1 MRWNMG
7 QNKQEQA
14 TGAERLRAVVYVRIS
29 DDPEG
34 TERGVDRQEADC
46 RTYAEAHGWD
56 VVAVFRENDTSAFK
70 QRTITL
76 PSGERV
82 RRVIRP
88 QFRAMLTHLTGGQ
101 AQVMIAYDL
110 DRAVRD
116 PRDLEDLIDAKVLGG
131 FTVRSVTGSLRLD
144 TDSDVAMARVLVAMA
159 NKSSADTAR
168 RVARAAKQQA
178 IEGSW
183 HGGRVPFGYR
193 AENGALVIDPVTGPL
208 AVEAMRRVLAGE
220 SLYRIRMDW
229 NERGILTT
237 HGCAWSDRTLKLMLR
252 NPSNKGVREYRP
264 VLPDGSR
271 AKTSTMQAKAA
282 WPALVDE
289 DTWQQV
295 SDVLDA
301 RKKARNFHIP
311 GSGAAVRMYPFSGLI
326 QCSGCGQTMIH
337 RGDVYQCIQATRG
350 GCNRSIRAT
359 EISKLIQEAVL
370 ATFEQI
376 TLDPTQRHASGPDQA
391 ARVGLAATLD
401 ADRARL
407 AQLDD
412 DHYDGLIDKAMW
424 VRQRARIAE
433 RIERTRREYA
443 ATAPEP
449 HAGLGIDVTTVAAEW
464 EGRTPM
470 WKYQATSLILQAV
483 LIHAHPADMMTAVPK
498 RRNETYEAFHAR
510 RDAHRADVLARRVEF
525 IWRA

>member
-1 MRWNMG
+1 MG
-7 QNKQEQA
+7 HDQQEQT
-14 TGAERLRAVVYVRIS
+14 TGPSPRAVVYVRIS

-46 RTYAEAHGWD
+46 RAYAEAHGWE

-82 RRVIRP
+82 RRVVRP
-88 QFRAMLTHLTGGQ
+88 QFRAMLKHLADNQ
-101 AQVMIAYDL
+101 VDVMIAYDL

-178 IEGSW
+178 IEGAW

-193 AENGALVIDPVTGPL
+193 AENGVLVIDPVTGPMV
-208 AVEAMRRVLAGE
+208 AEAMQRVLAGE
-220 SLYRIRMDW
+220 SLYRIRKDW
-229 NERGILTT
+229 NERGVLTT

-252 NPSNKGVREYRP
+252 NPSTKGVREYRP
-264 VLPDGSR
+264 ILPDGTR
-271 AKTSTMQAKAA
+271 AKTSKMQVQAA
-282 WPALVDE
+282 WPAIVDE

-301 RKKARNFHIP
+301 RKKARNFHQP
-311 GSGAAVRMYPFSGLI
+311 GTGAAKRMYPFSGLI
-326 QCSGCGQTMIH
+326 RCSGCGTTMIH
-337 RGDVYQCIQATRG
+337 RGPVYQCIQPTRG
-350 GCNRSIRAT
+350 GCHRSIRST
-359 EISKLIQEAVL
+359 EISQLVEEAVL

-376 TLDPTQRHASGPDQA
+376 TLDPTKRQAPDTDLA

-401 ADRARL
+401 ADRERL

-433 RIERTRREYA
+433 RIERTRREYT
-443 ATAPEP
+443 ATMPEQ
-449 HAGLGIDVTTVAAEW
+449 HAGPSIDVTTVAAEW
-464 EGRTPM
+464 KGRTPM
-470 WKYQATSLILQAV
+470 WQYQATSLILQAV
-483 LIHAHPADMMTAVPK
+483 LVHAHPADMMTAVPK
-498 RRNETYEAFHAR
+498 RRNESTDAFHAR
-510 RDAHRADVLARRVEF
+510 RDAHRAEVLARRVEF

>member
-1 MRWNMG
+1 MG
-7 QNKQEQA
+7 HNEQKPS
-14 TGAERLRAVVYVRIS
+14 TESLRAVVYVRIS

-46 RTYAEAHGWD
+46 RAYAEAHGWE
-56 VVAVFRENDTSAFK
+56 VAAVFRENDTSAFK

-88 QFRAMLTHLTGGQ
+88 QFRAMLTHLTSGQ
-101 AQVMIAYDL
+101 AQVMVAYDL

-178 IEGSW
+178 IEM
-183 HGGRVPFGYR
+183 YQ
-193 AENGALVIDPVTGPL
+193 
-208 AVEAMRRVLAGE
+208 RVLAGD
-220 SLYRIRMDW
+220 SLYRIRKDW
-229 NERGILTT
+229 NARGILTT
-237 HGCAWSDRTLKLMLR
+237 HGCLWSDRTLKMVLY

-264 VLPDGSR
+264 VMPDGSR
-271 AKTSTMQAKAA
+271 AKTSKIQVQAA
-282 WPALVDE
+282 WPAIVDE

-301 RKKARNFHIP
+301 RKKARNFHQP

-326 QCSGCGQTMIH
+326 RCSLCGTAMIH
-337 RGDVYQCIQATRG
+337 RGGVYQCLQPTPG
-350 GCNRSIRAT
+350 GCTRSIRSA
-359 EISKLIQEAVL
+359 EIQRLVEEAVL

-376 TLDPTQRHASGPDQA
+376 TLHPTKHRSSGSDLA

-401 ADRARL
+401 QDRERL
-407 AQLDD
+407 ARLDD
-412 DHYDGLIDKAMW
+412 DYYDGLIDKAMW

-433 RIERTRREYA
+433 RIEATRREYT
-443 ATAPEP
+443 ATTPE
-449 HAGLGIDVTTVAAEW
+449 HAGLNIDVTTVAAEW

-470 WKYQATSLILQAV
+470 WQYQAASLILQAV
-483 LIHAHPADMMTAVPK
+483 LVHAHPADMMTAVPK
-498 RRNETYEAFHAR
+498 RRNESTEDFHVR
-510 RDAHRADVLARRVEF
+510 RDAHRAAVLARRVEF
-525 IWRA
+525 VWRA

>member
-1 MRWNMG
+1 MG
-7 QNKQEQA
+7 HKQEEQS
-14 TGAERLRAVVYVRIS
+14 TGSEPSLRAVVYVRIS

-34 TERGVDRQEADC
+34 SERGVDRQEADC
-46 RTYAEAHGWD
+46 RAYAAAHGWE

-88 QFRAMLTHLTGGQ
+88 EFRAMLKHLADDR
-101 AQVMIAYDL
+101 AQVMVAYDL

-116 PRDLEDLIDAKVLGG
+116 PRDLEDLIDAKVLAG
-131 FTVRSVTGSLRLD
+131 FAVRSVTGSLRLD

-178 IEGSW
+178 IEGAW

-193 AENGALVIDPVTGPL
+193 AESGTLVIDPVTGPMV
-208 AVEAMRRVLAGE
+208 VEAMQRALAGE
-220 SLYRIRMDW
+220 SLYRIRKDW
-229 NERGILTT
+229 NERGVLTT

-252 NPSNKGVREYRP
+252 NPSIKGVREYRP
-264 VLPDGSR
+264 ILPDGTRS
-271 AKTSTMQAKAA
+271 KTSLMQVKAA
-282 WPALVDE
+282 WPAIVDE

-301 RKKARNFHIP
+301 RKKARNFHQP
-311 GSGAAVRMYPFSGLI
+311 GSGAAKRMYPFSGLI
-326 QCSGCGQTMIH
+326 RCSDCGRAMIH
-337 RGDVYQCIQATRG
+337 RGNVYQCVQATRG
-350 GCNRSIRAT
+350 GCNRSIRSADIT
-359 EISKLIQEAVL
+359 KLVEEAVL

-376 TLDPTQRHASGPDQA
+376 TLAPSKREAPGADVA
-391 ARVGLAATLD
+391 ARVGLAARLD
-401 ADRARL
+401 ADRERL
-407 AQLDD
+407 GRLDD

-433 RIERTRREYA
+433 RIEATRREYA
-443 ATAPEP
+443 AALPEHTGP
-449 HAGLGIDVTTVAAEW
+449 GIDMTTVAAEW
-464 EGRTPM
+464 TGRTPL
-470 WKYQATSLILQAV
+470 WQYQAASLLLEAV
-483 LIHAHPADMMTAVPK
+483 LVHALPEGINGATPAR
-498 RRNETYEAFHAR
+498 RRNETVEAFHLR
-510 RDAHRADVLARRVEF
+510 RAAYRADILAHRVEF

>member
-1 MRWNMG
+1 MG
-7 QNKQEQA
+7 QNEQEQA
-14 TGAERLRAVVYVRIS
+14 AEPSQRAVVYVRIS
-29 DDPEG
+29 ADPES

-46 RTYAEAHGWD
+46 RAYAAAHGWE
-56 VVAVFRENDTSAFK
+56 VAAVFRENDTSAFK

-76 PSGERV
+76 TSGERV

-88 QFRAMLTHLTGGQ
+88 EFRAVLKHLADGR
-101 AQVMIAYDL
+101 AQVMVAYDL

-178 IEGSW
+178 IEGTW

-193 AENGALVIDPVTGPL
+193 AESGTLVIDPVTGPMV
-208 AVEAMRRVLAGE
+208 AEAMQRVLAGE
-220 SLYRIRMDW
+220 SLYRIRKDW
-229 NERGILTT
+229 NERGVLTT

-252 NPSNKGVREYRP
+252 NPSIKGVREYRP
-264 VLPDGSR
+264 ILPDGTR
-271 AKTSTMQAKAA
+271 AKTPQMQVKAV

-301 RKKARNFHIP
+301 RKKARNFHQP
-311 GSGAAVRMYPFSGLI
+311 GSGAAKRLYPFSGLI
-326 QCSGCGQTMIH
+326 RCSGCGTTMIH
-337 RGDVYQCIQATRG
+337 RGPVYQCVQPTRG
-350 GCNRSIRAT
+350 GCHRSIRSA
-359 EISKLIQEAVL
+359 EISPLVEEAVL

-376 TLDPTQRHASGPDQA
+376 TLDPTKRQASGTGLA

-401 ADRARL
+401 ADRERL

-433 RIERTRREYA
+433 RIEATRREYTTTMPA
-443 ATAPEP
+443 P
-449 HAGLGIDVTTVAAEW
+449 HAGPNIDVTTVAAEW
-464 EGRTPM
+464 DGRTPL
-470 WKYQATSLILQAV
+470 WRYQATSLILQAV
-483 LIHAHPADMMTAVPK
+483 LVHAHPVDMMTAVPK
-498 RRNETYEAFHAR
+498 RRNEAVEAFHAR
-510 RDAHRADVLARRVEF
+510 RDAHRAEVLGRRVEF
-525 IWRA
+525 VWRA

>member
-1 MRWNMG
+1 MSHD
-7 QNKQEQA
+7 QQEQT
-14 TGAERLRAVVYVRIS
+14 TGSEPLGAVVYVRIS

-34 TERGVDRQEADC
+34 TERGVDRQETDC
-46 RTYAEAHGWD
+46 RAYAAAHGWE

-88 QFRAMLTHLTGGQ
+88 EFRAMLKHLGDGES
-101 AQVMIAYDL
+101 QVMVAYDL

-131 FTVRSVTGSLRLD
+131 FSVRSVTGSLRLD

-178 IEGSW
+178 VEGTW

-193 AENGALVIDPVTGPL
+193 AENGALVIDP
-208 AVEAMRRVLAGE
+208 EAAELVRDAAARVLAGE
-220 SLYRIRMDW
+220 SLYRIRTDW

-237 HGCAWSDRTLKLMLR
+237 HGCAWSDKTIKMVLR
-252 NPSNKGVREYRP
+252 SPSIKGVRQYRP
-264 VLPDGSR
+264 ILPDGSR
-271 AKTSTMQAKAA
+271 SKTSQMQVKAA
-282 WPALVDE
+282 WPAILDE

-295 SDVLDA
+295 ADVLDA
-301 RKKARNFHIP
+301 RKRARNFHQP
-311 GSGAAVRMYPFSGLI
+311 GSGATKRMYPFSGLI
-326 QCSGCGQTMIH
+326 RCSDCGPAMVH
-337 RGDVYQCIQATRG
+337 RGVVYQCVQSVPG
-350 GCNRSIRAT
+350 GCNRSIRSADI
-359 EISKLIQEAVL
+359 ERLVEDAVL

-376 TLDPTQRHASGPDQA
+376 TLSPSRRPTPGADQA
-391 ARVGLAATLD
+391 ARVGLAAALE
-401 ADRARL
+401 ADRERL

-433 RIERTRREYA
+433 RIERTRREYTA
-443 ATAPEP
+443 AMPE
-449 HAGLGIDVTTVAAEW
+449 HAGPGIDVTTVAAEW

-470 WKYQATSLILQAV
+470 WQYQAATLILEAV
-483 LIHAHPADMMTAVPK
+483 LVHALPEGMNGATPAR
-498 RRNETYEAFHAR
+498 RRNESVEAFHVR

>member
-1 MRWNMG
+1 MG
-7 QNKQEQA
+7 QEQQVQA
-14 TGAERLRAVVYVRIS
+14 TGSAAPVRAVMYVRIS

-46 RTYAEAHGWD
+46 RAYVAAHGWE
-56 VVAVFRENDTSAFK
+56 VAAVFRENDTSAFK

-88 QFRAMLTHLTGGQ
+88 QFRTMLKHLSDGH

-178 IEGSW
+178 VEGAW

-193 AENGALVIDPVTGPL
+193 AENGVLIVDPVTGPL
-208 AVEAMRRVLAGE
+208 VIEAYQRVLAGD
-220 SLYRIRMDW
+220 SLYRIRKDW

-237 HGCAWSDRTLKLMLR
+237 HECAWSDRTLKLMLR
-252 NPSNKGVREYRP
+252 NPSNKGTREDRP
-264 VLPDGSR
+264 VMPDGSR
-271 AKTSTMQAKAA
+271 AKTSKMQVQAA

-301 RKKARNFHIP
+301 RKKARNFHQP
-311 GSGAAVRMYPFSGLI
+311 GTGAAKRMYPFSGLI
-326 QCSGCGQTMIH
+326 RCSKCGTAMIH
-337 RGDVYQCIQATRG
+337 RGVVYQCIQPTRG
-350 GCNRSIRAT
+350 GCHRSIRST
-359 EISKLIQEAVL
+359 EITKLVEEAVL

-376 TLDPTQRHASGPDQA
+376 TLHPTKRSKSDGDLA

-401 ADRARL
+401 ADRERL
-407 AQLDD
+407 ARLDD
-412 DHYDGLIDKAMW
+412 DYYDGLIDKAMW

-433 RIERTRREYA
+433 RIEAIRREYA
-443 ATAPEP
+443 ATTPE
-449 HAGLGIDVTTVAAEW
+449 HAGPSIDVTTVAAEW

-470 WKYQATSLILQAV
+470 WQYQAACLILQAV
-483 LIHAHPADMMTAVPK
+483 LVHALPEGMNGATPAR
-498 RRNETYEAFHAR
+498 RRNETVEAFHER
-510 RDAHRADVLARRVEF
+510 RAAYRAEILSHRVEF

>member
-1 MRWNMG
+1 MG
-7 QNKQEQA
+7 HEQQEQA
-14 TGAERLRAVVYVRIS
+14 TERLRAVVYVRIS

-46 RTYAEAHGWD
+46 RAYATAHGWE
-56 VVAVFRENDTSAFK
+56 VTAVFRENDTSAFK

-82 RRVIRP
+82 RRVVRP
-88 QFRAMLTHLTGGQ
+88 QFRAMLKSLAEGQ
-101 AQVMIAYDL
+101 AQVMVAYDL

-116 PRDLEDLIDAKVLGG
+116 PRNLEDLIDAKVLGG

-178 IEGSW
+178 IEGAW

-193 AENGALVIDPVTGPL
+193 AEAGELVIDPVAGPMV
-208 AVEAMRRVLAGE
+208 VEAMQRVLAGE
-220 SLYRIRMDW
+220 SLYRIRKDW
-229 NERGILTT
+229 NERGVLTT

-252 NPSNKGVREYRP
+252 NPATKGVREYRP
-264 VLPDGSR
+264 LLPDGTRS
-271 AKTSTMQAKAA
+271 KTSLMQVKAA
-282 WPALVDE
+282 WPAIVDE
-289 DTWQQV
+289 DTWQHV

-301 RKKARNFHIP
+301 RKKARNFHQP
-311 GSGAAVRMYPFSGLI
+311 GSGVAKRLYPFSGLI
-326 QCSGCGQTMIH
+326 RCSECGTAMLH
-337 RGDVYQCIQATRG
+337 RGPVYQCIQATRG
-350 GCNRSIRAT
+350 GCHRSIRSA
-359 EISKLIQEAVL
+359 EIERLIEEAVL

-376 TLDPTQRHASGPDQA
+376 TLNPSKPATPSADAGV
-391 ARVGLAATLD
+391 RVGLAARLD
-401 ADRARL
+401 ADRERL
-407 AQLDD
+407 AKLDD
-412 DHYDGLIDKAMW
+412 DYYDGLIDKAMW

-433 RIERTRREYA
+433 RIEATRREYTA
-443 ATAPEP
+443 ALPEQQ
-449 HAGLGIDVTTVAAEW
+449 AGPSIDMTTVAAEW

-470 WKYQATSLILQAV
+470 WQYQATSLILQAV
-483 LIHAHPADMMTAVPK
+483 LVHAHPDDMMTAVPK
-498 RRNETYEAFHAR
+498 RRNETTEVFHAR